1 MTALGRIQP
10 HILANSKILQIGSSR
25 RSPAVFLG
33 GAAGTRTQDRRIMSP
48 LL

>member
-1 MTALGRIQP
+1 MHDATVNTQLKDMIA
-10 HILANSKILQIGSSR
+10 S
-25 RSPAVFLG
+25 

>member
-1 MTALGRIQP
+1 MHTLI
-10 HILANSKILQIGSSR
+10 ANYQVR
-25 RSPAVFLG
+25 ACTMG